1 MYMQAIKLLKTLE
14 STQQSPDK
22 YFAIPLDCK
31 ARCVCRTRHIE
42 ASTYQVRA
50 LADVMLLQELGKV
63 PLMKLLLTSRNS
75 SCRPA
80 TELKV

>member
-50 LADVMLLQELGKV
+50 LADVMLLGKV